1 MLDALK
7 ADRSRLVDLAAQILD
22 LERSLSAL
30 RVEQTLAQ
38 GRLDAYKYPILT
50 LPNEIASEIFIHF
63 LPIYPAPPPLTGIHS
78 PTFLTRI
85 CRTWREIAL
94 ATPELWRS
102 IDIRVMPFRYR
113 ERDISEAWANR
124 SKTCPLSINIDDDS
138 NVGPTILA
146 GIIPHRARWEHL
158 RLRVPSHSLAAMN
171 GPIPLLRH
179 LDLDIMDFDDSAS
192 ADNDVITFHGVPLLR
207 TVIVQGGYVL
217 SRVTLPWDQLTSL
230 TLRYLEPSESA
241 PILQQA
247 RNLVHC
253 DLQFW
258 NISGSDDYHGPDIV
272 LPYLETL
279 ILDSFSVRKPATDFI
294 HTFMVPALRT
304 LELPENLF
312 GPYPV
317 VSLESFILRSG
328 CTLQKLRILQGN
340 PEHENSYPL
349 AFPSI
354 PDFSFTRSDDER
366 LYETNDNDESTDDDE
381 DSEIESGSHSSHAES
396 DSESEL

>member
-1 MLDALK
+1 MLDDLK
-7 ADRSRLVDLAAQILD
+7 ADRSRLAYLAAQILD

-30 RVEQTLAQ
+30 RAEQTLAQ

-50 LPNEIASEIFIHF
+50 LPNEITSEIFIHF
-63 LPIYPAPPPLTGIHS
+63 LPIYPAPPPLIGIHS

-94 ATPELWRS
+94 ATPQLWRS
-102 IDIRVMPFRYR
+102 IGISGMLFRYR
-113 ERDISEAWANR
+113 GERRISEAWANR
-124 SKTCPLSINIDDDS
+124 SKTCPLSININDRSDI
-138 NVGPTILA
+138 GPTLLA

-158 RLRVPSHSLAAMN
+158 RLLVPPHSLAAMN
-171 GPIPLLRH
+171 GPMPLLRH
-179 LDLDIMDFDDSAS
+179 LDLDIAGASAS
-192 ADNDVITFHGVPLLR
+192 AGNNVLTFHGVPLLR
-207 TVIVQGGYVL
+207 TVILQGGYVL
-217 SRVTLPWDQLTSL
+217 SRVTLPWEQLTSL
-230 TLRYLEPSESA
+230 TLKHLKPSACA

-253 DLQFW
+253 DLQVW
-258 NISGSDDYHGPDIV
+258 NISGLDDYQGPDIV
-272 LPYLETL
+272 LPYLESL
-279 ILDSFSVRKPATDFI
+279 VLGFLSVRKPTTDFI

-304 LELPENLF
+304 LELPENCL

-317 VSLESFILRSG
+317 VSLESFILKSG

-340 PEHENSYPL
+340 LERENSYPL

-366 LYETNDNDESTDDDE
+366 LSETNDNDESTDDDE